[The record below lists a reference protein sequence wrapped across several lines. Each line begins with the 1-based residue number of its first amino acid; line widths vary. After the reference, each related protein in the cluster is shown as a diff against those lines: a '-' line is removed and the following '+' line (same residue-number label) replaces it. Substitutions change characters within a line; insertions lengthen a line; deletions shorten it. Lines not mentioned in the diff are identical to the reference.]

1 MPFSESRGK
10 KVQDIVM
17 EEPWEEDWDVLH
29 DFAYEVKHRFS
40 FERKVNRYE
49 ARTLIDGF
57 FTRWAVKHP
66 DMELRFMEIKGLS
79 KREAEASGLAPPAY
93 ETTVHVIHR
102 SPEVTAGAIA
112 AAIASVLA
120 FVAANA
126 LEIAVVS
133 ALVIGII
140 GLWRLMNYFVPEE
153 QVYRCPKDGEK
164 FDQYHNF
171 KAHFK
176 AKHPEQKVPPKP
188 ANWTDYLKYVALG
201 VGGALAFRIAWPALR
216 GE

>member
-102 SPEVTAGAIA
+102 SPE
-112 AAIASVLA
+112 
-120 FVAANA
+120 
-126 LEIAVVS
+126 
-133 ALVIGII
+133 
-140 GLWRLMNYFVPEE
+140 
-153 QVYRCPKDGEK
+153 
-164 FDQYHNF
+164 
-171 KAHFK
+171 
-176 AKHPEQKVPPKP
+176 
-188 ANWTDYLKYVALG
+188 
-201 VGGALAFRIAWPALR
+201 
-216 GE
+216 